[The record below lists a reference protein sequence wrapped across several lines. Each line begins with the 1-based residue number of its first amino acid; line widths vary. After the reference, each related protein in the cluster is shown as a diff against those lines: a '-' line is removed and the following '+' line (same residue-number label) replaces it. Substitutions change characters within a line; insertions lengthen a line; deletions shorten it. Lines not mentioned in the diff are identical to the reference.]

1 MLESIKLKTVLL
13 NANPII
19 GPLNYHEQPG
29 LHLLPEDS
37 ILQHQL
43 ADLLNFTEK
52 NKMRVNCK
60 KTKIIPFNT
69 TKKYDFLP
77 LLSFPNSDP
86 LEVIYETRLLG
97 VIITS
102 NLSWQPHVD
111 DICRRATSKL
121 WVLVRF
127 KAMGGTKDQLLKVFQ
142 SRIRSTLEFA
152 SPVFHSGLTK
162 EQSRKIESV
171 QKKAFALILGKNYS
185 NYESA
190 LMDLNQE
197 RLDTRRATLS
207 LKFAIKC
214 TQSAKHKDM
223 FPLNPNFRPNMRYQ
237 KPFLEPYCHT
247 SRYYHSSIPSLARL
261 LNENSS
267 KTA

>member
-1 MLESIKLKTVLL
+1 
-13 NANPII
+13 
-19 GPLNYHEQPG
+19 
-29 LHLLPEDS
+29 
-37 ILQHQL
+37 
-43 ADLLNFTEK
+43 
-52 NKMRVNCK
+52 
-60 KTKIIPFNT
+60 
-69 TKKYDFLP
+69 
-77 LLSFPNSDP
+77 
-86 LEVIYETRLLG
+86 
-97 VIITS
+97 
-102 NLSWQPHVD
+102 
-111 DICRRATSKL
+111 
-121 WVLVRF
+121 
-127 KAMGGTKDQLLKVFQ
+127 MGGTTDQLLRVFQ

-190 LMDLNQE
+190 LTDLNQE
-197 RLDTRRATLS
+197 RLDMRRVSLC

-214 TQSAKHKDM
+214 TQSTKHKDM
-223 FPLNPNFRPNMRYQ
+223 FPSNPNFRPNMRYQ

-261 LNENSS
+261 LNEHSV